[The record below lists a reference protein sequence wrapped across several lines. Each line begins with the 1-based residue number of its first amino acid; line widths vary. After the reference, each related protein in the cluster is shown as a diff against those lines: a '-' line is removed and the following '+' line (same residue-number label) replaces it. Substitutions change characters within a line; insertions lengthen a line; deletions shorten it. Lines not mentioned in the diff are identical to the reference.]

1 MTEFPIVDEH
11 GEVLATDESERQEVM
26 QEIAGCIIVCTNAAD
41 QLPAFRRQM
50 ELLMSVG
57 DSVAMD
63 GYAISCELGP
73 RPARQ
78 VNKQEVLVHAES
90 LTPLGLAPR
99 EETTVKVVYP
109 GVAQL
114 LKAKADLARAGLN
127 VNALLLEGGEPR
139 PEIRVYAPKDEA

>member
-11 GEVLATDESERQEVM
+11 GEVLATDEDERMEAVRQ
-26 QEIAGCIIVCTNAAD
+26 IAGIVIMLERNVAMLAAYKR
-41 QLPAFRRQM
+41 QLQI
-50 ELLMSVG
+50 LMSVG
-57 DSVAMD
+57 DSLPYD
-63 GYAISCELGP
+63 GWAVSCELGA
-73 RPARQ
+73 RPPRQ

-90 LTPLGLAPR
+90 LAPLGLAPR

-139 PEIRVYAPKDEA
+139 PEIKVYAPKDEE